1 MRFDA
6 TSFRRAICALAAI
19 VLALNWTAPGP
30 AAPDAVFGTPNVP
43 PGYAASEG
51 YLSPGTL
58 PRVAPHQ
65 TGVLTALKVALQKF
79 DTSPHGDTPSALP
92 ANVFVLVPPAAAHAH
107 GASRLAATS
116 IVALRVFNARAPP
129 TVRV

>member
-65 TGVLTALKVALQKF
+65 AGVLTALKVALQKL
-79 DTSPHGDTPSALP
+79 DTPPRGDTPAALP
-92 ANVFVLVPPAAAHAH
+92 ANVFVLMSPLAARGHDA
-107 GASRLAATS
+107 RLVAATS
-116 IVALRVFNARAPP
+116 VVALRVFDARAPP
-129 TVRV
+129 RLSA